1 MKMRSDT
8 KTLIKC
14 IAIPLIVGGLAAFL
28 TRDGMTYY
36 IDEVTKPALTPPPWV
51 FSVVWTILYVMMG
64 YASFLVL
71 EEGTGDQKTA
81 RILYFAQ
88 LFFNFFWSII
98 FFNLRW
104 YLFAFA
110 WLLFLW
116 FLVLA
121 TLKAFAEIQPKAGKI
136 LVPYLLW
143 LTFAAYLNFGVYLL
157 N

>member
-1 MKMRSDT
+1 MRSDT

-28 TRDGMTYY
+28 TKDGMTYY

-64 YASFLVL
+64 YASFLVI

-121 TLKAFAEIQPKAGKI
+121 TLKAFAEIEPKAGKVLI
-136 LVPYLLW
+136 PYLLW